1 MTNTLTSTHA
11 QMLAIWQQH
20 TYAEFVLKNAEAAL
34 ETMSDNPYVL
44 LVPAGTGGTGRAGV
58 LDFYKHSFLPNI
70 PADLALIPVSQIFS
84 DTQIVEEA
92 VARFT
97 HTIAMDWM
105 LPGLPPTNKVVEF
118 VLVGIIRIENGKVA
132 NEHLYWDQASVLSQ
146 LGVLDHPVAAAGINS
161 AAKLLSLTA
170 RPS

>member
-1 MTNTLTSTHA
+1 M
-11 QMLAIWQQH
+11 
-20 TYAEFVLKNAEAAL
+20 
-34 ETMSDNPYVL
+34 
-44 LVPAGTGGTGRAGV
+44 
-58 LDFYKHSFLPNI
+58 
-70 PADLALIPVSQIFS
+70 
-84 DTQIVEEA
+84 
-92 VARFT
+92 ARFT

-146 LGVLDHPVAAAGINS
+146 LGVLDNPVAAAGINS